1 LPTFLAGCTPGERK
15 SSEGLDFDPIAPVPE
30 KVDAI
35 TVPYGYRWTP
45 ILRWGDPLFADSP
58 DFAPGS
64 PNAAAQAL
72 QFGYNNDFLA
82 IMDIDDSGRSALLCC
97 NHEFTNRAIM
107 FPPSES
113 EIQEQEALKATMAAE
128 RGRVVQFLAVPYQAE
143 TCGPVID
150 DRDGSVFVAVQ
161 HPGEE
166 GSWDEQLSYFPDYVP
181 ARVRPRPGAWRGPR
195 SSVIQVTRR
204 G

>member
-1 LPTFLAGCTPGERK
+1 MSSTVP
-15 SSEGLDFDPIAPVPE
+15 SEGLEFDPIAPVPQ

-82 IMDIDDSGRSALLCC
+82 IMDIVRTRVNLQSRRLVPGAG
-97 NHEFTNRAIM
+97 
-107 FPPSES
+107 
-113 EIQEQEALKATMAAE
+113 
-128 RGRVVQFLAVPYQAE
+128 RGRGARPCCAVPGCAVP
-143 TCGPVID
+143 G
-150 DRDGSVFVAVQ
+150 RD
-161 HPGEE
+161 
-166 GSWDEQLSYFPDYVP
+166 L
-181 ARVRPRPGAWRGPR
+181 RPGHR
-195 SSVIQVTRR
+195 
-204 G
+204 

>member
-1 LPTFLAGCTPGERK
+1 MATAARSPAISSATAHVRTQRPTPAPSRISQRSPPDSSAGALCWWPAAPSPLAGCTPRER
-15 SSEGLDFDPIAPVPE
+15 SSTAPSEGLDFDPIAPEPE
-30 KVDAI
+30 KADAI
-35 TVPYGYRWTP
+35 TAPYGYRWTP

-82 IMDIDDSGRSALLCC
+82 IMDIDGSGRSALLCC

-113 EIQEQEALKATMAAE
+113 EIQEQEALKATMAAQGLSVAHTPFPLTVPP
-128 RGRVVQFLAVPYQAE
+128 RG
-143 TCGPVID
+143 VI
-150 DRDGSVFVAVQ
+150 S
-161 HPGEE
+161 
-166 GSWDEQLSYFPDYVP
+166 
-181 ARVRPRPGAWRGPR
+181 
-195 SSVIQVTRR
+195 
-204 G
+204 